1 MSFLSIH
8 YVKNEKNKNL
18 RLFFGKGCD
27 IIPKVTKNTRM
38 DHLVS
43 GAEVI
48 GDMGTHA
55 EDKPQEVRYERNFNE
70 TIIRSR
76 CSFWTPDKKMEP

>member
-1 MSFLSIH
+1 
-8 YVKNEKNKNL
+8 
-18 RLFFGKGCD
+18 
-27 IIPKVTKNTRM
+27 M
-38 DHLVS
+38 DYLVS
-43 GAEVI
+43 GAEIV

-76 CSFWTPDKKMEP
+76 CTLWTPDQKMEP